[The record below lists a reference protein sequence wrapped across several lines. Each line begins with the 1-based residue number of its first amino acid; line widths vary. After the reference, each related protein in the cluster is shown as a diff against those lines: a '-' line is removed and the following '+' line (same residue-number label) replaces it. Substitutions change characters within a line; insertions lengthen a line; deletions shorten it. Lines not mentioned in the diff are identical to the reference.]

1 MKAKKVFL
9 VVAVTSMSALLV
21 FSGCSRKPRF
31 CRDDFS
37 DRILKRI
44 DKRVE
49 KLDLTEKQKIK
60 YNEIRDSISSDINK
74 IRDERMKVLG
84 EINEELN
91 KAEPDMHKIAKIFK
105 EKHSQRKDYVVKYVD
120 KYVEFY
126 DILDRDQKAL
136 VLEQM
141 RKFGDRLSCN

>member
-1 MKAKKVFL
+1 MKAEKIFL
-9 VVAVTSMSALLV
+9 IVTVTSMSALLI

-37 DRILKRI
+37 DRVLRRI

-49 KLDLTEKQKIK
+49 RLDLTEKQKLK
-60 YNEIRDSISSDINK
+60 YSEIRNSISSDINK

-91 KAEPDMHKIAKIFK
+91 KKEPDMHKIAKIFK
-105 EKHSQRKDYVVKYVD
+105 EKHSLREDYVIKYVD
-120 KYVEFY
+120 KFVEFY
-126 DILDRDQKAL
+126 DILDQDQKTL
-136 VLEQM
+136 MLERM
-141 RKFGDRLSCN
+141 RRFGDRLSCN

>member
-1 MKAKKVFL
+1 MKVGKIFL
-9 VVAVTSMSALLV
+9 IVTVTTLSALLV

-37 DRILKRI
+37 DRVLKRI

-49 KLDLTEKQKIK
+49 KLDLTEKQKLK

-74 IRDERMKVLG
+74 IKDERMKVMG

-91 KAEPDMHKIAKIFK
+91 KKEPDMYKIAKIFK
-105 EKHSQRKDYVVKYVD
+105 EKHSLRENYVIKYVD
-120 KYVEFY
+120 KFVEFY
-126 DILDRDQKAL
+126 QMLDQEQKTL
-136 VLEQM
+136 VLERM
-141 RKFGDRLSCN
+141 RKFGDRWSCN